1 MIRLTN
7 GKYDSITA
15 ILLLIL
21 TGLSYFLPFNTY
33 PEWRYWTFSYTPIV
47 LLGFTIGFAISS
59 ARQPGKFDKY
69 TGTGILI
76 LIVLI
81 RSVTPSISA

>member
-1 MIRLTN
+1 MIRLTD

-15 ILLLIL
+15 IILLAL
-21 TGLSYFLPFNTY
+21 TGLSYLLPFNIY
-33 PEWRYWTFSYTPIV
+33 PEWRYWTFSCTPIV

-81 RSVTPSISA
+81 RSATPSISA